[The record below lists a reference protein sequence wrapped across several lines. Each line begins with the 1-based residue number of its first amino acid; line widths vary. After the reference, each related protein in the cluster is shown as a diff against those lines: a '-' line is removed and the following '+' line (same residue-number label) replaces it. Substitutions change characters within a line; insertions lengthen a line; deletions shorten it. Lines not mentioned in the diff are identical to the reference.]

1 MDKCSRNDDTG
12 TELLQDNEDD
22 VVSADEVE
30 LPGQNGSEN
39 SDTAGDEDDE
49 KKTDSKTNIVV
60 TIRGFAYWS
69 RASTNAVGDTSVLV
83 TVLAAVSGLA
93 S

>member
-1 MDKCSRNDDTG
+1 MDKGSRNDDAG

-30 LPGQNGSEN
+30 LPSQNRSKN
-39 SDTAGDEDDE
+39 SDAAGDEDDE
-49 KKTDSKTNIVV
+49 KKTDSKTNVVV
-60 TIRGFAYWS
+60 TIRGFAHWS
-69 RASTNAVGDTSVLV
+69 RASTNTVGDTSVLV
-83 TVLAAVSGLA
+83 AVLATVSRLA